1 MFENGKRYD
10 YFFKQW
16 ELVLYAG
23 TLGEFEDRWNSLKI
37 CILYWANQFL
47 HLGSHVI
54 SRIEGAH
61 ITQKNI

>member
-1 MFENGKRYD
+1 MFETGKRYD

-37 CILYWANQFL
+37 CFGETSDLVNYF
-47 HLGSHVI
+47 
-54 SRIEGAH
+54 E
-61 ITQKNI
+61 NI